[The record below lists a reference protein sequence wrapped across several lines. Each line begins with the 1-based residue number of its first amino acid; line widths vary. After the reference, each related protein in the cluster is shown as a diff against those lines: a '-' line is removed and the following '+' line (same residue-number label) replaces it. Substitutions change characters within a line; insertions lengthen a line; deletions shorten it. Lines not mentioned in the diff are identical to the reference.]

1 MRPARLH
8 RRLGAAEDNDTAFQA
23 GISVQQD
30 LALATLIGC
39 THVER
44 NGHHYVNGMEGV
56 VDSEQRAFLNAHG
69 DLYHDAGGVT
79 RLTITDGQIALGSL
93 ETPGLGSAVIPDFA
107 AMRAV
112 ALAG

>member
-1 MRPARLH
+1 MS
-8 RRLGAAEDNDTAFQA
+8 AEDLTTQA

-56 VDSEQRAFLNAHG
+56 TDSEQHAFLKAHG
-69 DLYHDAGGVT
+69 DLYHDAGGVA
-79 RLTITDGQIALGSL
+79 RLTITDGQIAIRSL
-93 ETPGLGSAVIPDFA
+93 DTPGLGSAVVPDFA

-112 ALAG
+112 ALAR